1 MNIQQKIILN
11 NIEIINQNLI
21 YISLSNQKIAHQ
33 KHNDEEALIQV
44 MSDLSKLD
52 HLVSHFTLII
62 FIKSNINLDQ

>member
-11 NIEIINQNLI
+11 NIEIINKNLI
-21 YISLSNQKIAHQ
+21 YISLSNQKIAHE

-52 HLVSHFTLII
+52 HLVSHFILII
-62 FIKSNINLDQ
+62 LLNLI